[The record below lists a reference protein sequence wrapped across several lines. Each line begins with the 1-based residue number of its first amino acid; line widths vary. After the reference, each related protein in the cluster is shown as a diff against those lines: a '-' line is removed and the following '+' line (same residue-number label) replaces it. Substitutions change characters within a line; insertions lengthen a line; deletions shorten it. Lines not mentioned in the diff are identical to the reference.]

1 MFGAVRSDHLHDSPS
16 ARYPRVLQPLC
27 NLLLRFGFVDE
38 SRHHSSQGGSPVAAS
53 SRSRKFFPSMPRDF
67 VRRRRLFRNLSNFL
81 LIGSLSLGAAYVI
94 ARPVGGRGF
103 TPVAKTGNAS
113 ASPSETIASQAVD
126 STAIVATGGTAS
138 PASVATDSYNLA
150 AGPHT
155 VTEVSDLVLHDAKR
169 NKDLHVRVF
178 YPAEPGKYPVIVF
191 SHGAGGSQT
200 CCEALTRHWASYGYV
215 TIQPT
220 HDDSAL
226 LRRNGGEEDI
236 RFTQAV
242 RDAMK
247 KPALWQSRP
256 ADISF
261 VIDSF
266 AALQNRVPGL
276 QGKIDAERVGVA
288 GHSMGSYTAEAVAGA
303 LIDLPNHPGTTFAD
317 PRVKAVLCLS
327 PQGPGQF
334 GLTEHSFDR
343 ISLPYLGVTGSLDS
357 LGPVA
362 SPAWHKVPFD
372 RSVEGDKFHV
382 FIEGANHMSFIAA
395 RTVSMKSASRGEA
408 ILAYT
413 NSAALAFWDAYLK
426 DDSGAKSYLGSNRLE
441 TQSHNAA
448 KLYRR

>member
-1 MFGAVRSDHLHDSPS
+1 MSGVVRSEHLQRREL
-16 ARYPRVLQPLC
+16 ARSVRALQTLR
-27 NLLLRFGFVDE
+27 NLLLRLGFVDNA
-38 SRHHSSQGGSPVAAS
+38 RHHSSHGGQPVPANS
-53 SRSRKFFPSMPRDF
+53 HTQKRFPSMPKDF
-67 VRRRRLFRNLSNFL
+67 MRRRRLFRNIGNFL
-81 LIGSLSLGAAYVI
+81 LISSLSIGAAYVI
-94 ARPVGGRGF
+94 TRPTGGRGF
-103 TPVAKTGNAS
+103 TPAPGARTAVSHPAA
-113 ASPSETIASQAVD
+113 QAD
-126 STAIVATGGTAS
+126 SLPANPAALTVIGS
-138 PASVATDSYNLA
+138 PASAAATDGYNLA
-150 AGPHT
+150 PGPLT
-155 VTEVSDLVLHDAKR
+155 VSEVSDLVLHDAKR
-169 NKDLHVRVF
+169 NKDVHVRVF
-178 YPAEPGKYPVIVF
+178 YPVEAGKYPVIVF

-200 CCEALTRHWASYGYV
+200 CCESLTQHWASYGYV

-220 HDDSAL
+220 HDDSAV

-242 RDAMK
+242 RDALK
-247 KPALWQSRP
+247 KPELWESRP

-261 VIDSF
+261 VIDSLTV
-266 AALQNRVPGL
+266 LQNRVAGL
-276 QGKIDAERVGVA
+276 RGKIDTDRIGVA

-303 LIDLPNHPGTTFAD
+303 HIDLPAHRGATFAD

-343 ISLPYLGVTGSLDS
+343 ISLPYMGVTGSLDG

-372 RSVEGDKFHV
+372 RSVAGDKFHLL
-382 FIEGANHMSFIAA
+382 IEGANHMSFITP
-395 RTVSMKSASRGEA
+395 RTVSMKTASRGEA
-408 ILAYT
+408 ILGYT

-426 DDSGAKSYLGSNRLE
+426 NDANAKDYLGSNRLE